1 MLSGRRAMG
10 ALRYVAPMARTELMR
25 RAAQARRQTSRKVS
39 PLFNDK
45 LSLKAVA
52 MGLFGYLLASVIIFY
67 FIFEWWVPPGIT
79 DKQQLAHLAETDQT
93 LLILQSWLGFV
104 LGVIA
109 GFAACHFSGARG
121 LKNSLVLGSLFGL
134 YGVLGI
140 SLHPLHPTAAQV
152 GKIISPIPITLCGGW
167 LRMLLS
173 RRRRE
178 VRSDV

>member
-1 MLSGRRAMG
+1 
-10 ALRYVAPMARTELMR
+10 
-25 RAAQARRQTSRKVS
+25 
-39 PLFNDK
+39 LFNDK
-45 LSLKAVA
+45 LSIKAISL
-52 MGLFGYLLASVIIFY
+52 GLFGYLLASVIIFY
-67 FIFEWWVPPGIT
+67 FIFEWWAPPGIT
-79 DKQQLAHLAETDQT
+79 DKQQLRHLAETDPT
-93 LLILQSWLGFV
+93 LLILQSRLGLV

-121 LKNSLVLGSLFGL
+121 LKNSLVLGSLFAL